1 MIISFVFAT
10 NHLPSK
16 NVTLHYHYGTP
27 KKGFQANIVFKQITI
42 QSKRYTSTTYN
53 LQVLRLQL
61 VQYTYTSYSFQAIN
75 NSINNLH
82 LRKTYNWQVLKLQ
95 SACYMYTTHN
105 VQANNNSVNM
115 LHLHNL

>member
-27 KKGFQANIVFKQITI
+27 KKGFQANIVFKQIAI

-53 LQVLRLQL
+53 LQVL
-61 VQYTYTSYSFQAIN
+61 
-75 NSINNLH
+75 
-82 LRKTYNWQVLKLQ
+82 KLQ
-95 SACYMYTTHN
+95 SARYMYTTHN